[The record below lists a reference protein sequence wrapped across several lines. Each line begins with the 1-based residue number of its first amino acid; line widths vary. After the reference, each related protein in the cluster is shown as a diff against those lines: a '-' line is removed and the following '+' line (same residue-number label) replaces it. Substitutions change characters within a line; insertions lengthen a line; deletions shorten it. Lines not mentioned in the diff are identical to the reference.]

1 VAYVKSVPVE
11 DATGTL
17 KEIYDADTKTY
28 GHVPNHTLAL
38 SLRPKAI
45 TAYRQLI
52 GAIRE
57 HQGQRRYELITTV
70 AAAKL
75 RCRY

>member
-1 VAYVKSVPVE
+1 VAHVRTIPPE
-11 DATGTL
+11 AATG
-17 KEIYDADTKTY
+17 KIREIYEADIKTY

-38 SLRPKAI
+38 SLRPAAI
-45 TAYRQLI
+45 AAYRQLI

-57 HQGQRRYELITTV
+57 HQDQRRYELITTFV
-70 AAAKL
+70 ASRL